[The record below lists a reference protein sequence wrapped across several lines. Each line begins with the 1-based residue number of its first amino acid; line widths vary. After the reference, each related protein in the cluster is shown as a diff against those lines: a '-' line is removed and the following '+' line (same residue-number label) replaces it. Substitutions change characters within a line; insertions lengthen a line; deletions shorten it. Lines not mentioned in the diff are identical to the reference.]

1 MITPDTL
8 AALDREDPL
17 ARFRDAFDLPEG
29 VVYLDGNSLGPM
41 PHRTLARLIET
52 AREEWGQ
59 SLIRS
64 WNEHDWIG
72 MPARIGDGIARIV
85 GAGPGEVVAA
95 DSTSAN
101 LFKLLAAAC
110 KLRPDR
116 KVIVTEADN
125 FPTDIYV
132 AEGLAGLLG
141 DGYEVR
147 KVGKGEIFAALD
159 EEVAVAALTHVDYRT
174 GEMLDMEAVTA
185 AAHEAG
191 VLMLWDLSH
200 SAGAVPFDLNGAQ
213 ADLAVG
219 CGYKYLN
226 GGPGAPAFLYVARR
240 H

>member
-85 GAGPGEVVAA
+85 GAGPGEVVAW
-95 DSTSAN
+95 
-101 LFKLLAAAC
+101 LLAGGLVYTAGLVFYLWRSLPFNHALWHAFVVAGAAC
-110 KLRPDR
+110 HF
-116 KVIVTEADN
+116 VVMAD
-125 FPTDIYV
+125 Y
-132 AEGLAGLLG
+132 A
-141 DGYEVR
+141 
-147 KVGKGEIFAALD
+147 
-159 EEVAVAALTHVDYRT
+159 
-174 GEMLDMEAVTA
+174 M
-185 AAHEAG
+185 
-191 VLMLWDLSH
+191 
-200 SAGAVPFDLNGAQ
+200 
-213 ADLAVG
+213 
-219 CGYKYLN
+219 
-226 GGPGAPAFLYVARR
+226 PA
-240 H
+240 